1 MGLNSD
7 PNAGG
12 LFTFTADGSNPSR
25 PEYVRAYCGDEGL
38 VLPFAEGAAQSFSRG
53 DLVKLSSGAIVA
65 CTYTVTALDGDQLPI
80 GFAMQGATGT
90 TGAKIDVRVIRPDDV
105 FLMNMDSDDTYV
117 TANAGGVFG
126 LKRPSAG
133 IYTVDTDDAAAA
145 DVMVL
150 ASNEFKSPGSGLN
163 AAQPNSAGAKLN
175 ATAGGRAYVKFL
187 ETQIRFS
194 TIEAI

>member
-12 LFTFTADGSNPSR
+12 LFTFTPDGSSPSR

-38 VLPFAEGAAQSFSRG
+38 ILPFAEGAGQSFSRG
-53 DLVKLSSGAIVA
+53 DLVKLSSGAIIA
-65 CTYTVTALDGDQLPI
+65 CTYTATALDDDQIPV
-80 GFAMQGATGT
+80 GFAQEGASGT
-90 TGAKIDVRVIRPDDV
+90 TGTRIRVRVIRPDDV

-117 TANAGGVFG
+117 TANAGAVFG

-133 IYTVDTDDAAAA
+133 VYVVDSDDATNA

-163 AAQPNSAGAKLN
+163 NVLPNSAGAKLN
-175 ATAGGRAYVKFL
+175 ATAAGRVYVKFL
-187 ETQIRFS
+187 ESQIRFS
-194 TIEAI
+194 AVEAI